1 MNYLIHLIHSQ
12 FSIHKTL
19 NLSHVIFQMLLNM
32 TIQEIE
38 NTIIE
43 EFSCYEEWLDKYA
56 YLIELGKECPIIDEK
71 DKTENNLIKG
81 CQSRVWLSASFED
94 GKLHFK
100 ADSDAV
106 ITKGII
112 TLLIR
117 ALSDQTP
124 QDILAADLH
133 FIDEIGLKEHL
144 SPTRSNG
151 LTSMVK
157 QIKMYAIAYSTQ
169 ANNQ

>member
-1 MNYLIHLIHSQ
+1 
-12 FSIHKTL
+12 
-19 NLSHVIFQMLLNM
+19 M

-38 NTIIE
+38 QSIID
-43 EFSCYEEWLDKYA
+43 EFANFEEWLDKYS
-56 YLIELGKECPIIDEK
+56 YLIELGKDCPVIDEK

-81 CQSRVWLSASFED
+81 CQSRVWLSCANEEGRLRFR
-94 GKLHFK
+94 

-112 TLLIR
+112 SLLIR
-117 ALSDQTP
+117 ALDNQTP
-124 QDILAADLH
+124 QDILDADLH
-133 FIDEIGLKEHL
+133 FLDVIGLKEHL

-157 QIKMYAIAYSTQ
+157 QIKMYALAFSIKG
-169 ANNQ
+169 

>member
-1 MNYLIHLIHSQ
+1 
-12 FSIHKTL
+12 
-19 NLSHVIFQMLLNM
+19 M

-38 NTIIE
+38 ATIID
-43 EFSCYEEWLDKYA
+43 EFSCYDEWLDKYA
-56 YLIELGKECPIIDEK
+56 YIIELGKECPVIDEK

-81 CQSRVWLSASFED
+81 CQSRVWLSCEYRE
-94 GKLHFK
+94 GKLWFK

-112 TLLIR
+112 SLLIR
-117 ALSDQTP
+117 ALDGQTP
-124 QDILAADLH
+124 QDILSADLS
-133 FIDEIGLKEHL
+133 FIDQIGLKEHL

-157 QIKMYAIAYSTQ
+157 QMKMYALAYSVQ
-169 ANNQ
+169 K

>member
-1 MNYLIHLIHSQ
+1 
-12 FSIHKTL
+12 
-19 NLSHVIFQMLLNM
+19 M
-32 TIQEIE
+32 TIQEISE
-38 NTIIE
+38 NIIN
-43 EFSCYEEWLDKYA
+43 EFACYDEWLDKYA
-56 YLIELGKECPIIDEK
+56 YIIELGKECPVIDEH

-81 CQSRVWLSASFED
+81 CQSRVWLSCEHRD
-94 GKLHFK
+94 GKLYFK

-112 TLLIR
+112 SLLIR
-117 ALSDQTP
+117 ALDGQTP
-124 QDILAADLH
+124 KDILDADLH

-157 QIKMYAIAYSTQ
+157 QIKMYALAFSMT
-169 ANNQ
+169 N